1 MEETITVKE
10 LITQLL
16 EKDMNKK
23 VIASSV
29 GFNAD
34 CSYDYPLSLGNITV
48 IYEWL
53 DENTEF
59 KNFRKKE

>member
-29 GFNAD
+29 GFNVD

-48 IYEWL
+48 
-53 DENTEF
+53 DEFEGVVRI
-59 KNFRKKE
+59 NFPNF

>member
-1 MEETITVKE
+1 MEETITVRE

-16 EKDMNKK
+16 EKNMNKK
-23 VIASSV
+23 VVVSSV

-48 IYEWL
+48 
-53 DENTEF
+53 DEF
-59 KNFRKKE
+59 DGVVRINFPNF

>member
-34 CSYDYPLSLGNITV
+34 YSYDYPLSLGNITV
-48 IYEWL
+48 
-53 DENTEF
+53 DEFEGVVRI
-59 KNFRKKE
+59 NFPNF